1 MLSSNPVI
9 VPTVYPKSAP
19 SGRTVVKAK
28 EGSKR
33 EEAAE
38 KKKFGKGYPAFEK
51 KEDKKK
57 K

>member
-1 MLSSNPVI
+1 MTP
-9 VPTVYPKSAP
+9 
-19 SGRTVVKAK
+19 K

-38 KKKFGKGYPAFEK
+38 KKKFGKGYAAFEK

>member
-1 MLSSNPVI
+1 MTP
-9 VPTVYPKSAP
+9 
-19 SGRTVVKAK
+19 K

-33 EEAAE
+33 EEASE
-38 KKKFGKGYPAFEK
+38 KKAKGKGFAAFEK